1 MLARMRTLAVWWL
14 LLASNLPL
22 LAQRSLAELQD
33 QFTREAR
40 DLAARQQA
48 DRDPAAEERQAK
60 ARDELLADHIRRLRT
75 FVGSAAAGDDR
86 WNGRLMLA
94 DLMLAAGDRKGA
106 ATPLQEID
114 AKQAPALLLVT
125 AATMAQRLNLLDL
138 RKAWVEAALA
148 KEAPLADRLA
158 MARLLITVLVEV
170 EKGEALFTAA
180 LAQAKDDEQR
190 AFVRWHRADAMRDRE
205 DLPENAA
212 FDELGKLADELPN
225 TYWGSVARD
234 RLRATMLRPG
244 DAAIP
249 VTART
254 LEGGAFTLAEQRG
267 KVVLL
272 AFWSAADRDMPALL
286 GLLRTLKKQHG
297 DQLAV
302 LMVNLDRDKA
312 AIRAAVQALG
322 LEFPVVGDG
331 LGIQTDLALR
341 WFVEGPTV
349 QVIGPDGKVL
359 GLGQHAGTNDA
370 RTELTELVRGGLA
383 R

>member
-1 MLARMRTLAVWWL
+1 MLAPMRFLAVWWL

-48 DRDPAAEERQAK
+48 DRDPAADERLAK

-75 FVGSAAAGDDR
+75 FVASTAAGDDR

-94 DLMLAAGDRKGA
+94 DLLLAAGDRKGA
-106 ATPLQEID
+106 AVPLQEID
-114 AKQAPALLLVT
+114 GKQAPALLLVT
-125 AATMAQRLNLLDL
+125 AATMAQRLNLMDL

-170 EKGEALFTAA
+170 EKGEALFAGA
-180 LAQAKDDEQR
+180 LTQAKDDEQR

-225 TYWGSVARD
+225 TYWGSVAKD

-249 VTART
+249 VVTRT
-254 LEGGAFTLAEQRG
+254 LDGGTFELTQQRG

-272 AFWSAADRDMPALL
+272 TYWSVADRDMSALL
-286 GLLRTLKKQHG
+286 ELLRSLKQQHG
-297 DQLAV
+297 DRLAV
-302 LMVNLDRDKA
+302 LMINLDRDQA
-312 AIRAAVQALG
+312 AIGAFVAAQR

-359 GLGQHAGTNDA
+359 GLGQHAGTKDA
-370 RTELTELVRGGLA
+370 RAELAELVRGGLT

>member
-1 MLARMRTLAVWWL
+1 MLAPMRFLAFCWL

-48 DRDPAAEERQAK
+48 DRDPAADERQAK

-75 FVGSAAAGDDR
+75 FVASAAGDDR

-138 RKAWVEAALA
+138 RKTWVEAALA

-170 EKGEALFTAA
+170 EKGESLFAAA

-225 TYWGSVARD
+225 TYWGSVAKD

-244 DAAIP
+244 DVAIP
-249 VTART
+249 VAART
-254 LEGGAFTLAEQRG
+254 LDGGTFTLAEQRG

-286 GLLRTLKKQHG
+286 DLLRTLKKQQG

-302 LMVNLDRDKA
+302 LMVSLDRDPA
-312 AIRAAVQALG
+312 AIRGAVQALG

-331 LGIQTDLALR
+331 LGVQTDLALR

-370 RTELTELVRGGLA
+370 RTELAELVRSGLG

>member
-1 MLARMRTLAVWWL
+1 MLVRMRSLAVWWL
-14 LLASNLPL
+14 LLATNLPL

-40 DLAARQQA
+40 ELATRQQA
-48 DRDPAAEERQAK
+48 ERDPAADERQAK
-60 ARDELLADHIRRLRT
+60 ARDELLAEHIRRLRT
-75 FVGSAAAGDDR
+75 FVGAAAGDDR

-94 DLMLAAGDRKGA
+94 DLLLAAGDRKGA
-106 ATPLQEID
+106 AAPLQEID

-170 EKGEALFTAA
+170 KQGEALFTAA
-180 LAQAKDDEQR
+180 LSQAKDDEQR

-225 TYWGSVARD
+225 TYWGSVAKD

-249 VTART
+249 VSART
-254 LEGGAFTLAEQRG
+254 LDGGTFTLAEQRG

-272 AFWSAADRDMPALL
+272 AFWSAADQDMPALL
-286 GLLRTLKKQHG
+286 GVLRALKKQHG
-297 DQLAV
+297 DQVAM
-302 LMVNLDRDKA
+302 LMVNLDRDPA

-370 RTELTELVRGGLA
+370 RTELTELVRSGLA